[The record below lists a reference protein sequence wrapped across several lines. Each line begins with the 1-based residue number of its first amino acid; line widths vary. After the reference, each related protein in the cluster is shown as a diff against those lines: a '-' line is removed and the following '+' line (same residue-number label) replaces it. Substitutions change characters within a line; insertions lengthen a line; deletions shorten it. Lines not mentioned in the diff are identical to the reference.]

1 MNGSKTP
8 FLGGFIRNSTNKFSK
23 NNLDM
28 LKILKTL
35 KLENEY
41 YHQIADSQ
49 SLSKI
54 YKLWASNLVNQ
65 TIK

>member
-54 YKLWASNLVNQ
+54 YKL
-65 TIK
+65 